1 MLAILTP
8 HNLSGQVAAPS
19 SKSQAH
25 RLLICA
31 ALADTQTEIL
41 CPARS
46 ADIDATADCLRA
58 LGAEIQYKESS
69 FWVTPIR
76 ASRPG
81 GVLPCR
87 ESGSTLRF
95 LLPVAAALG
104 ADCTFRLAG
113 RLPERPL
120 SPLWE
125 ELCRHGVALA
135 RPQPDTI
142 RLTGRLAG
150 SQFTMAANISSQFIT
165 GLLFALPLLGGG
177 RIDLTGQ
184 LESVGYLEMTCQALA
199 CFGVETR
206 WEENAITVA
215 PGGYRS
221 PGRLQVEGDW
231 SGGAFWLC
239 ANALGAKIDCTGLDP
254 ASKQGDR
261 RVNDALAAIRKGNA
275 TIPGRDIPDLIPALA
290 VVAAGTPGTTRFTDI
305 GRLRLKESDR
315 IATTL
320 ALIEALGG
328 SGAAGPDSLEI
339 YGKNCL
345 PGGVCDSCGDHRIA
359 MSAAIASL
367 RCTGPVTLR
376 GAQAVEKSYPAFWQA
391 FASLGGQIAWEEE
404 A

>member
-1 MLAILTP
+1 
-8 HNLSGQVAAPS
+8 
-19 SKSQAH
+19 
-25 RLLICA
+25 
-31 ALADTQTEIL
+31 
-41 CPARS
+41 
-46 ADIDATADCLRA
+46 
-58 LGAEIQYKESS
+58 
-69 FWVTPIR
+69 
-76 ASRPG
+76 
-81 GVLPCR
+81 
-87 ESGSTLRF
+87 
-95 LLPVAAALG
+95 
-104 ADCTFRLAG
+104 
-113 RLPERPL
+113 
-120 SPLWE
+120 
-125 ELCRHGVALA
+125 
-135 RPQPDTI
+135 
-142 RLTGRLAG
+142 
-150 SQFTMAANISSQFIT
+150 MAANISSQFIT

-184 LESVGYLEMTCQALA
+184 LESAGYLEMTCQALGR
-199 CFGVETR
+199 FGVVTR
-206 WEENAITVA
+206 WEGNTITVA

-239 ANALGAKIDCTGLDP
+239 ANALGAEIDCTGLDP

-261 RVNDALAAIRKGNA
+261 RVHSALAAIRKGNA

-305 GRLRLKESDR
+305 GRLRLKESNR

-328 SGAAGPDSLEI
+328 SGVAGPDSLEI
-339 YGKNCL
+339 YGKDRL